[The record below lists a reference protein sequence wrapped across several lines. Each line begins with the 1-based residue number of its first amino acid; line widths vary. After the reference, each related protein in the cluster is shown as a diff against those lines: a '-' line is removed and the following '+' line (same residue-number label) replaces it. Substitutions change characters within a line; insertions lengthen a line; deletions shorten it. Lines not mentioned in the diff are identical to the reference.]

1 MFEPEVFQKQMYYN
15 EKTTCDIVGT
25 FRRPGNCAPL
35 SPSRYIPGAK
45 ICATAGYQKRS
56 ARVLA
61 AGTRFYHTQNSNHFD
76 QKIDF

>member
-1 MFEPEVFQKQMYYN
+1 MKKLLVTLLGLFGALG
-15 EKTTCDIVGT
+15 IVPP
-25 FRRPGNCAPL
+25 FP
-35 SPSRYIPGAK
+35 PSRYIPGAK